1 MNASPPRSSSPRT
14 SLARRD
20 GAQPPLRPGG
30 ARSTPP
36 RPIPWRWAL
45 VSLLAVAGLAA
56 QDAPT
61 PPPVPT
67 PTLASAPTPSPSV
80 AKVATESPA
89 APSAS
94 TETNAAPTAASDSAI
109 AQVPAPA
116 DSSPN
121 PASVTDKPA
130 AALRSERDSG
140 RSRRS
145 DRRRDRGDNG
155 GSASAS
161 TTSTNGA
168 ATAREG
174 TDFESFQLIPDRN
187 IFNPNRSARA
197 SRTNREPPPR
207 ETRVDTLAL
216 VGSMSYTKGD
226 FAFFDGSSSEFRRV
240 LKAGDS
246 IAGFQLR
253 SIGRNS
259 VQLESAGKTQELAIG
274 SHFRR
279 EEAGEWQLVPLAAN
293 APSPASA
300 ATPTSTRSHRPPP
313 SLVRSNTNFPST
325 ASLTTRPSRAVQNVI
340 ASKNAFGSWF
350 VNCKAHVTP
359 ASEVL

>member
-116 DSSPN
+116 DSNPN

-279 EEAGEWQLVPLAAN
+279 EEAGEWQLVAESA
-293 APSPASA
+293 PASSFA
-300 ATPTSTRSHRPPP
+300 SGGAGRGSRPGSATGESKDSSSTGADTATATTSDSGGG
-313 SLVRSNTNFPST
+313 
-325 ASLTTRPSRAVQNVI
+325 ADD
-340 ASKNAFGSWF
+340 
-350 VNCKAHVTP
+350 
-359 ASEVL
+359 VLQRLMKKREQEMK